1 MEEKQTIDLR
11 NPGLLNEVYLYN
23 DFSKKVREM
32 LLGLIYSGINVP
44 ISVVGSSSQVDSFF
58 EALNG
63 EKKYMQSYVKNGL
76 NDSRTLQS
84 KHALDKSVKSFER
97 ETGLK
102 WPFKN

>member
-1 MEEKQTIDLR
+1 MEEKQVIDLR
-11 NPGLLNEVYLYN
+11 NPGLLNEAYLYN

-44 ISVVGSSSQVDSFF
+44 ISVVGSTSQVDSFF
-58 EALNG
+58 KALNG
-63 EKKYMQSYVKNGL
+63 EKKYMESYVKNGL
-76 NDSRTLQS
+76 NDSTTLRS
-84 KHALDKSVKSFER
+84 KYALDRSVKGFEK